1 MNIPYL
7 TQSQLAP
14 MGVKTEN
21 SMIQGI
27 DINLIG
33 HFGNV
38 VSVEVK
44 TRHCTLLRD
53 WNATKS
59 IGVVLQCL
67 WDLLDLTEENGK
79 RLSEVRN
86 VPCRVVVDNKTGF
99 CVGLGNFMDDRF
111 LMFDDLFNRANDEVV
126 K

>member
-1 MNIPYL
+1 MDIPYI
-7 TQSQLAP
+7 TQSELAP
-14 MGVKTEN
+14 MGVKAEN
-21 SMIQGI
+21 SMIQSI
-27 DINLIG
+27 DINLLG

-53 WNATKS
+53 WNATKCLG
-59 IGVVLQCL
+59 IVLQCL

-86 VPCRVVVDNKTGF
+86 VPCRVIVDNKTGF

-111 LMFDDLFNRANDEVV
+111 LMFDDLFSCCESEVMR
-126 K
+126 